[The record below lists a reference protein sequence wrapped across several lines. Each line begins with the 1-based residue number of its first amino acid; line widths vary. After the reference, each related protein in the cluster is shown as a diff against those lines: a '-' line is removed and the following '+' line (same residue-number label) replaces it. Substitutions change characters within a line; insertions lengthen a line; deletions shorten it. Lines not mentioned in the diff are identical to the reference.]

1 MYHIKPDR
9 RSQRSA
15 HLICRGF
22 NRCIAHQNFNQLTI
36 SQIVQASQVGRATF
50 YRLFDAKKDILL
62 YQCDQICKQAVKD
75 SSVQQSTRDF
85 FLIFTKLCLKNNLL
99 FQTIIE
105 SHQANLIY
113 ETLMKR
119 LTNVKK
125 HFKIANNLPPEQL
138 DYFLSDL
145 TYLIIGTLKTWIKH
159 NKRESA
165 QELLTDAAHTIGI
178 IYRSIR

>member
-15 HLICRGF
+15 RLICHGF

-36 SQIVQASQVGRATF
+36 SEIVQAAPVGRATF

-62 YQCDQICKQAVKD
+62 YQCDQICKRAVKD
-75 SSVQQSTRDF
+75 SSAQNSTREF
-85 FLIFTKLCLKNNLL
+85 FLIFAKLCLKNNLL
-99 FQTIIE
+99 FQTIIK

-119 LTNVKK
+119 LANVKK
-125 HFKIANNLPPEQL
+125 RFKIANDLSPEQR

-145 TYLIIGTLKTWIKH
+145 TYLLIGTLKTWIKH
-159 NKRESA
+159 HKRESA
-165 QELLTDAAHTIGI
+165 QEMLNNATHTIGI
-178 IYRSIR
+178 IYKSIR